1 MNAVVSSLRGH
12 FLTRAATGSVPT
24 GLALIRCVDPNG
36 KTDAA
41 DTLAV
46 GNSLW
51 ALVYGTMPAFLP
63 MIAMTWGIIYVVGM
77 GFGFMVVPIILLFL
91 FFRKK

>member
-1 MNAVVSSLRGH
+1 M
-12 FLTRAATGSVPT
+12 
-24 GLALIRCVDPNG
+24 DPNG